1 MLRLISFSLNT
12 SSAAATRSSVS
23 AWSVTPFS
31 PAQAMVALVPRKSNR
46 WESSFPAWFSALS
59 TSWRSTLLTTSKD
72 ESAMAVPLPLRELPG
87 LRDRRPRFLYAAPVR
102 PRGGLPEWPMGA
114 DCKSVGLAYE
124 GSNPSPAT
132 PGTKAPDQVLVGGLR
147 RPGVGSGDRR
157 RAGTGDGAA
166 LQALAAEEEPAEGD
180 VGVAGAPHGNLDAV
194 GLGGPCVEPRPA
206 VGQLVGHRR
215 LGGRARQRQL
225 GADPG
230 GIDRGLVGL
239 VRGGQGRAVADR
251 LHLLLLQEGVGG
263 GDGAEGHERSDRPA
277 EQDERQAGAA
287 LAGSFRYH
295 SVRSHAGSVDDLPLR
310 PQSVGRGC
318 GRRGRPAAGPAVSRR
333 GLWTTPPWMLPTRS
347 HSRP

>member
-102 PRGGLPEWPMGA
+102 PHGGLPEWPMGA

-132 PGTKAPDQVLVGGLR
+132 PRYAGPGPARSGAVCMSGERR
-147 RPGVGSGDRR
+147 RPRAGDR
-157 RAGTGDGAA
+157 GAFER
-166 LQALAAEEEPAEGD
+166 LPAEEEPGEGD
-180 VGVAGAPHGNLDAV
+180 VD
-194 GLGGPCVEPRPA
+194 
-206 VGQLVGHRR
+206 
-215 LGGRARQRQL
+215 
-225 GADPG
+225 
-230 GIDRGLVGL
+230 
-239 VRGGQGRAVADR
+239 
-251 LHLLLLQEGVGG
+251 
-263 GDGAEGHERSDRPA
+263 
-277 EQDERQAGAA
+277 
-287 LAGSFRYH
+287 
-295 SVRSHAGSVDDLPLR
+295 
-310 PQSVGRGC
+310 
-318 GRRGRPAAGPAVSRR
+318 
-333 GLWTTPPWMLPTRS
+333 
-347 HSRP
+347 

>member
-102 PRGGLPEWPMGA
+102 PHGGLPEWPMGA

-132 PGTKAPDQVLVGGLR
+132 PGTAAPDLSGRGPSPYR
-147 RPGVGSGDRR
+147 RS
-157 RAGTGDGAA
+157 
-166 LQALAAEEEPAEGD
+166 
-180 VGVAGAPHGNLDAV
+180 
-194 GLGGPCVEPRPA
+194 
-206 VGQLVGHRR
+206 
-215 LGGRARQRQL
+215 GGR
-225 GADPG
+225 
-230 GIDRGLVGL
+230 
-239 VRGGQGRAVADR
+239 
-251 LHLLLLQEGVGG
+251 
-263 GDGAEGHERSDRPA
+263 S
-277 EQDERQAGAA
+277 
-287 LAGSFRYH
+287 
-295 SVRSHAGSVDDLPLR
+295 
-310 PQSVGRGC
+310 GC
-318 GRRGRPAAGPAVSRR
+318 GRGPRARDGGPFQGLPAEEQP
-333 GLWTTPPWMLPTRS
+333 
-347 HSRP
+347 

>member
-102 PRGGLPEWPMGA
+102 PHGGLPEWPMGA

-132 PGTKAPDQVLVGGLR
+132 PGT
-147 RPGVGSGDRR
+147 
-157 RAGTGDGAA
+157 AGPPPPTRG
-166 LQALAAEEEPAEGD
+166 
-180 VGVAGAPHGNLDAV
+180 GAPPTH
-194 GLGGPCVEPRPA
+194 
-206 VGQLVGHRR
+206 
-215 LGGRARQRQL
+215 GGRGPA
-225 GADPG
+225 PVE
-230 GIDRGLVGL
+230 GLAPSGSPPF
-239 VRGGQGRAVADR
+239 G
-251 LHLLLLQEGVGG
+251 EGW
-263 GDGAEGHERSDRPA
+263 
-277 EQDERQAGAA
+277 
-287 LAGSFRYH
+287 
-295 SVRSHAGSVDDLPLR
+295 
-310 PQSVGRGC
+310 GRGRSRSPSAPAAP
-318 GRRGRPAAGPAVSRR
+318 RRGRA
-333 GLWTTPPWMLPTRS
+333 
-347 HSRP
+347 